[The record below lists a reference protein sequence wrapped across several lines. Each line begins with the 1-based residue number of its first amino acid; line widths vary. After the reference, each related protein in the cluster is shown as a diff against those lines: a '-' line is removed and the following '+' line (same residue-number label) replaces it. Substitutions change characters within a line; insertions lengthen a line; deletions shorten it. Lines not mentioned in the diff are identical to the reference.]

1 MFKVVLLA
9 VLALSIWS
17 TRIPDMP
24 YHQVTPELSRSD
36 FHVIEFN
43 DEGEMHLPGQYD
55 MLKARLAKNPG
66 AELLILF
73 TVGTIM
79 RLPLTIILSLFN
91 VFIAR
96 WRRPI
101 LASSGCISV
110 GGGSVRSLVVGWF
123 RRS

>member
-66 AELLILF
+66 AELLIFIHGWHHNAAPTDDNFVAFQRFHRQMAKTNPGLI
-73 TVGTIM
+73 GLYIGWRGISTI
-79 RLPLTIILSLFN
+79 PC
-91 VFIAR
+91 
-96 WRRPI
+96 
-101 LASSGCISV
+101 G
-110 GGGSVRSLVVGWF
+110 
-123 RRS
+123 